1 MDVIQSTRLSALLEM
16 VRAAAGAT
24 EPSSFMPSIARSTA
38 QMIGATACDVWFD
51 DDGMERAA
59 SYRAPAGGDR
69 GRPREA
75 LEPAQVAGVL
85 DEGEIAIVDGWLCVP
100 LPRTG
105 DGSKRA
111 MLCVDRDTVLEPEE
125 VTLVE
130 VAASVAGVGLEAASA
145 GGFDDKAR
153 DQFLA
158 LLGHDLRSPLS
169 NVRVGAQLARR
180 NLEAGDLESVREALK
195 IIENQSGRLLARLEA
210 LLDAVAASGGWLIR
224 LEPLDL
230 GALAQETVEPYQLT
244 AKEQGLATRF
254 SVEVHP
260 ETPRAR
266 GDASQ
271 IGQVIEHLV
280 DNAAKYASG
289 GKITLRVMPFKGT
302 VRLDVVDDGPGI
314 RPEDVER
321 VFAPFGRGRN
331 AGDKQG
337 YGLGLYLA
345 RNIVRSHGGRLW
357 IDRTSRSGTCMSMT
371 LPVTVEDGGS

>member
-1 MDVIQSTRLSALLEM
+1 MDVIQSTRLTALLEM
-16 VRAAAGAT
+16 VRAAADAS
-24 EPSSFMPSIARSTA
+24 EPSSFMPSIARGTA
-38 QMIGATACDVWFD
+38 EMIGASACDVWFD
-51 DDGMERAA
+51 EDGVTRAA
-59 SYRAPAGGDR
+59 SFRSPFSGARNQIQD
-69 GRPREA
+69 A
-75 LEPAQVAGVL
+75 LEPAQVISVL
-85 DEGEIAIVDGWLCVP
+85 DDGEITNVDGWLCVP
-100 LPRTG
+100 MSRID

-111 MLCVDRDTVLEPEE
+111 LICVERESALDSEE
-125 VTLVE
+125 VMLVE
-130 VAASVAGVGLEAASA
+130 VAALVAGVGLQAAAS

-180 NLEAGDLESVREALK
+180 NLEAGDLESVRQALK

-224 LEPLDL
+224 LESLDL
-230 GALAQETVEPYQLT
+230 GAMALETVEPYRMT
-244 AKEQGLATRF
+244 AKEQSLGTRF
-254 SVEVHP
+254 NVEVHP
-260 ETPRAR
+260 EAPHAR
-266 GDASQ
+266 GDAAQ
-271 IGQVIEHLV
+271 VGQVIEHLV
-280 DNAAKYASG
+280 DNAAKYAAG
-289 GKITLRVMPFKGT
+289 GHVTVRIMPFKGS
-302 VRLDVVDDGPGI
+302 VQLDVVDDGPGI

-371 LPVTVEDGGS
+371 LPVAVEEGGS